1 MTTLPQIALL
11 AGSVLVIAGCDKKPN
26 LGDFNQTAV
35 CTAAIASIM
44 GQHPSIIRAEKFSEK
59 VTSLSYVRPADGT
72 QWNYRCM
79 LEGDRVVW
87 ASGNGRWRN
96 SGSDEVV
103 SFLVKGRSL
112 TISQRFS
119 DNSSDSKTFTAKDLD
134 IGKTSQ

>member
-1 MTTLPQIALL
+1 
-11 AGSVLVIAGCDKKPN
+11 
-26 LGDFNQTAV
+26 
-35 CTAAIASIM
+35 
-44 GQHPSIIRAEKFSEK
+44 
-59 VTSLSYVRPADGT
+59 
-72 QWNYRCM
+72 M

-119 DNSSDSKTFTAKDLD
+119 DNSSDSKAFTAEDLG
-134 IGKTSQ
+134 IGKPSQ

>member
-1 MTTLPQIALL
+1 MTNLQRIALL
-11 AGSVLVIAGCDKKPN
+11 AGSVLVTAGCSKKPT
-26 LGDFNQTAV
+26 LGDFNQAAV

-44 GQHPSIIRAEKFSEK
+44 SQPPSIIRAERFSEK
-59 VTSLSYVRPADGT
+59 VTSLSYVRPADST
-72 QWNYRCM
+72 RWNYRCM

-112 TISQRFS
+112 TITQRFS
-119 DNSSDSKTFTAKDLD
+119 DNSSDSKAFTAEDLG
-134 IGKTSQ
+134 IGKSSQ